1 MSGNGPRWGPLGP
14 PTLEQIV
21 ANDLCI
27 GCGLCASIA
36 GHDRVALR
44 KTDAGTDRAVALRS
58 LDAATERRIA
68 AVCPGVR
75 AEGPPDRGGRSLWGR
90 SLRFVRAHA
99 TDPDVRHR
107 GSSGGSLS
115 ALAAFLVASGRVD
128 FVLHV
133 GASSE
138 APMRTDRRLSFSA
151 GEVVGNAGSRYGPAT
166 PLIDFCELLDRG
178 RPFAVVGK
186 PCDIGAIANLAESDP
201 RVDELVRYRLSFFCG
216 GASELTP
223 AREFAAAHGLDEG
236 DLRLFRYRGYGNPGM
251 TRMETHDG
259 RAFERTYDDFWTD
272 DVGNWKIQFRCK
284 ICPDAIGERAD
295 LVAMDVWPGGMPG
308 GEDEGYN
315 GLVARTAAGAGLLAD
330 AAAAGALTVVEE
342 LPETAIGD
350 FQPHQVRRKQAVL
363 ARAAAVSLGGRVALR
378 YRGLGLL
385 AAGLRLGPRRTWSN
399 FLGAMRRL
407 RARRAWFASGGGGE
421 L

>member
-1 MSGNGPRWGPLGP
+1 MSARRPRWGPLGP

-27 GCGLCASIA
+27 GCGLCASVA

-44 KTDAGTDRAVALRS
+44 RTDVGTDRAIALRP
-58 LDAATERRIA
+58 LDPATERQIA

-75 AEGPPDRGGRSLWGR
+75 AEGPPDRGGHPFWGR

-99 TDPDVRHR
+99 SDPDVRHR
-107 GSSGGSLS
+107 GSSGGTLS
-115 ALAAFLVASGRVD
+115 ALAAFLVDSGRVD

-133 GASSE
+133 GASLE
-138 APMRTDRRLSFSA
+138 EPMRTERRLSFSG
-151 GEVVGNAGSRYGPAT
+151 GEVVDNVGSRYGPAT

-186 PCDIGAIANLAESDP
+186 PCDIGAIANLAEVDP

-223 AREFAAAHGLDEG
+223 AREFVREHGLDER
-236 DLRLFRYRGYGNPGM
+236 DLRLFRYRGHGNPGM

-259 RAFERTYDDFWTD
+259 RAIERTYDDFWTD

-315 GLVARTAAGAGLLAD
+315 GLLARTETGAGLLAD
-330 AAAAGALTVVEE
+330 AVAAGALTVAEE
-342 LPETAIGD
+342 LPEAAIED
-350 FQPHQVRRKQAVL
+350 FQPHHRRRKEAVL
-363 ARAAAVSLGGRVALR
+363 ARAAAVSLGGRIALR
-378 YRGLGLL
+378 YRRLGLL
-385 AAGLRLGPRRTWSN
+385 RAALRLGPRRAWSN
-399 FLGAMRRL
+399 FAGARRRL